1 MNDLYS
7 FFYWGSDGGI
17 SKKSTVRAVVFWK
30 YKRLFNFKKLYETH
44 FPKTA
49 E

>member
-7 FFYWGSDGGI
+7 FFYWGDYNAQMAELA
-17 SKKSTVRAVVFWK
+17 KRAVVFWK